1 MNKKFL
7 LIVIIGIMSHSSIA
21 QISFTDG
28 TSGLNDTNLK
38 SGVAMAVVDLN
49 NDNLDDV
56 LRFSNASGLRIEF
69 QQSNGTFEKINV
81 GNVGTVWGVTIAD
94 VDENGFNDIIT
105 GGAYNG
111 LKIVLANNDGTAY
124 TISTL
129 GGPNIFLQNANFADI
144 NNDGA
149 IDFFGCHDD
158 GVSSPYKNNGSGS
171 LTYDLDL
178 INAESTIPSDNSGN
192 YGSIW
197 MDYDND
203 GDLDMYL
210 SKCRLGVTDPLDG
223 RRVNLLFQNDGSNN
237 YTDVAE
243 ASGLRPLEQSWSTG
257 FEDIDNDGDL
267 DAVMINH
274 PNLSKIYE
282 NNGDGTFTN
291 ITASSG
297 IAAELQDVGFGIQV
311 AMEDFNNDTYV
322 DILMT
327 TKDGNHHLFLND
339 GDKTFTPVSSPFPT
353 TAGTTIQ
360 SAAVGDLNNDGFI
373 DVLAGYANNYNN
385 PSSISDQ
392 LFINDGNSNNWS
404 KIILEGVETNS
415 NGIGARVEIYGTW
428 GMQIREVRA
437 GESYGTQNSLASHFG
452 LGSATTIDQI
462 IIRWPS
468 GIVDEITD
476 PPINETINIVEGQVL
491 GINDFN
497 TSYKMLLSPNP
508 VKDLLTLKLNLGIE
522 YTSLSI
528 YDVTGSIVYQQDIN
542 GIGQEIIDVSFL
554 NAGLYF
560 ISVEDR
566 TIKLIKK

>member
-7 LIVIIGIMSHSSIA
+7 LIVIIGVMSHSNIA

-81 GNVGTVWGVTIAD
+81 GNVGTVWGVAIAD
-94 VDENGFNDIIT
+94 VDENGYNDIIT

-111 LKIVLANNDGTAY
+111 LKLILANNDGTAY

-144 NNDGA
+144 NSDGA
-149 IDFFGCHDD
+149 IDFFGCHDE

-237 YTDVAE
+237 FTDVAE

-274 PNLSKIYE
+274 PDLSKIYE

-297 IAAELQDVGFGIQV
+297 ITAELQDVGYGIQV

-339 GDKTFTPVSSPFPT
+339 GDKTFTPVSAPFPT
-353 TAGTTIQ
+353 TAGTTMQ
-360 SAAVGDLNNDGFI
+360 STAVGDLNNDGFI
-373 DVLAGYANNYNN
+373 DVLAGYANNFNN

-404 KIILEGVETNS
+404 KIILEGVESNS
-415 NGIGARVEIYGTW
+415 NGIGARVELYGTW

-452 LGSATTIDQI
+452 LGSAVTIDQI
-462 IIRWPS
+462 IVRWPS

-491 GINDFN
+491 GINDFS
-497 TSYKMLLSPNP
+497 TGYKMLLSPNP

-560 ISVEDR
+560 ISVEDK

>member
-7 LIVIIGIMSHSSIA
+7 LIVIIGVMSHSNIA

-69 QQSNGTFEKINV
+69 QQSNGTFEKINI

-111 LKIVLANNDGTAY
+111 LKLVLANNDGTAY

-149 IDFFGCHDD
+149 IDFFGCHDE
-158 GVSSPYKNNGSGS
+158 GISSPYKNNGSGS

-237 YTDVAE
+237 FTDVAE
-243 ASGLRPLEQSWSTG
+243 ASGLRPLEQTWSTG

-360 SAAVGDLNNDGFI
+360 STAVGDLNNDGFI

-404 KIILEGVETNS
+404 KIILEGVESNS
-415 NGIGARVEIYGTW
+415 NGIGARVELYGTW

-491 GINDFN
+491 GINDFS

>member
-1 MNKKFL
+1 MIKKFL
-7 LIVIIGIMSHSSIA
+7 LIVIIGVMSHSNIA

-69 QQSNGTFEKINV
+69 QQSNGTFDKINV
-81 GNVGTVWGVTIAD
+81 GNVGTVWGVAIAD
-94 VDENGFNDIIT
+94 VDENGYNDIIV
-105 GGAYNG
+105 GGSYNG
-111 LKIVLANNDGTAY
+111 LKLVLANNDGTVY

-144 NNDGA
+144 NSDGA

-158 GVSSPYKNNGSGS
+158 GVSSPYKNDGSGS

-237 YTDVAE
+237 FTDVAE

-297 IAAELQDVGFGIQV
+297 IAAELQDVGYGIQV

-353 TAGTTIQ
+353 TAGTTMQ
-360 SAAVGDLNNDGFI
+360 STAVGDLNNDGFI

-404 KIILEGVETNS
+404 KIILEGVESNS
-415 NGIGARVEIYGTW
+415 NGIGARVELYGTW

-452 LGSATTIDQI
+452 LGSAATIGQI

-491 GINDFN
+491 GINDFS
-497 TSYKMLLSPNP
+497 TSHKMLLSPNP
-508 VKDLLTLKLNLGIE
+508 VKDLLTLKLNLGIA